1 MGREGAPLGQRGV
14 NARTG
19 GVPLFVEEVTRLLL
33 ERGDESGAQAIPPT
47 LQQSLA
53 ARLDRLGAAREIAQI
68 GAVLGRDFAYR
79 LLRDVAH
86 ADEPALQASL
96 NRLADADLLFLE
108 GAPPQAH
115 YRFKHALI
123 QDAAYDS
130 LLKSRRQALHRRA
143 AEVLRDDPER
153 AASAPEVVA
162 HHFTEARLDDLAV
175 EWWGKAGDQALRRS
189 AFQEAIAHLGKAIEM
204 ADRAGD
210 SKAAGASGEQRQLR
224 VAYGNALLHARGY
237 AALETTAAFAKAREF
252 AAGAADARERLA
264 ADYGLWVGSLARG
277 ELSSMRAHAEAF
289 LRDAGTRPD
298 SPEIGIARRA
308 AGTTHWFAGEYAR
321 AREHLEHALALFQPG
336 RDDDLAFR
344 FGTDVGVAAMS
355 FLAFVLWPVGDLAR
369 AVFLVGDAE
378 ARTAGLAHIGT
389 HAYAK
394 MIRALFEVLRGNF
407 SRVASNG
414 LELSRLAREHEL
426 RFFGAYGVF
435 FEALAREEIGAHGGG
450 LADMCRGAELL
461 ANRTF

>member
-210 SKAAGASGEQRQLR
+210 SKAAGALGEQRQLR

-252 AAGAADARERLA
+252 AAGD
-264 ADYGLWVGSLARG
+264 
-277 ELSSMRAHAEAF
+277 
-289 LRDAGTRPD
+289 
-298 SPEIGIARRA
+298 
-308 AGTTHWFAGEYAR
+308 
-321 AREHLEHALALFQPG
+321 
-336 RDDDLAFR
+336 
-344 FGTDVGVAAMS
+344 
-355 FLAFVLWPVGDLAR
+355 
-369 AVFLVGDAE
+369 
-378 ARTAGLAHIGT
+378 GT
-389 HAYAK
+389 H
-394 MIRALFEVLRGNF
+394 GNGW
-407 SRVASNG
+407 RPTT
-414 LELSRLAREHEL
+414 
-426 RFFGAYGVF
+426 AYGS
-435 FEALAREEIGAHGGG
+435 AA
-450 LADMCRGAELL
+450 
-461 ANRTF
+461 